1 MQPKYQIIS
10 EQIIH
15 KLTQDFQF
23 KAQNGYLRQGV
34 CPTCHKKELFTSIEK
49 PFVLRCGRENK
60 CGAEIVVKELYPEF
74 FDNWSARYPKSELA
88 PHAAATAYL
97 QQARGL
103 DTAVLNGLYTEGS
116 YHAKGLG
123 SATVRFS
130 LPNGAHW
137 ERIIDQPSRFDRK
150 ANFSGHFKGH
160 WWTLPSQDLTT
171 TKEIW
176 LTEGIFDALSLIQNG
191 HVAVSLMTCHNY
203 PDIALTSLKAALG
216 GKPLPLLV
224 WALDNGA
231 AGERAM
237 MKFVERSHQEG
248 WEATAAKTSETRHGA
263 DWNDLHLKGK
273 LTPVDMRRYR
283 YYGELLLAKSASDK
297 ALLMFQRTER
307 HEFDFEHDNRLY
319 WFKLDLER
327 HMKAVARIQDADPH
341 LSENDVSKKALREAG
356 AIAEIANC
364 YPTPLYFQ
372 KSEETDESWYY
383 LKIDFPRS
391 VPPVKSTFTASQLT
405 SSSEFKKRLLHIAK
419 GAVYTGNTQQLD
431 KILKRSLPHI
441 KEVKTQNYVGYNKE
455 HDAYI
460 FNQVAI
466 QNGHVYPLNAE
477 DYFSL
482 EKLDIKTLASQPA
495 IKLNTDL
502 NAFTTEWVNDLWLAF
517 GVKGFVVL
525 AFWVGSLF
533 AEQVR
538 GHLQTYPFLEIFG
551 EPGTGK
557 STLLEFMWRLFGREN
572 YEGFDPSKAT
582 AAGRARSFAQV
593 SNLPV
598 CLIESD
604 RNQGN
609 AKLRAFD
616 WNELKNIYDSGLLRS
631 VGRKGGSND
640 TEELV
645 FRGAIVIGQNA
656 PIMTEDTA
664 IPERLIHLSTD
675 KSHHTPITKAA
686 AIRLERYPIAS
697 LSGFIPKVL
706 CQADALFQSV
716 CQRYEAIDQV
726 LYDDPAIHHTRI
738 ARNHAQITAFLEVL
752 PSIIPVTSQQIDETR
767 AFIVELA
774 KERVQAVQ
782 QDPDDITEFWAMY
795 DYLDGEDIYGVN
807 HTTQDGEYA
816 VNFNQLAQVAS
827 EKRQPFLDIAAIKKR
842 LKLGKNR
849 KFIRTKSIRS
859 HVNAKF
865 NAALPVGST
874 LKKPDV
880 IECWLFER
888 KQ

>member
-1 MQPKYQIIS
+1 MNHNVSSALIINKL
-10 EQIIH
+10 IH
-15 KLTQDFQF
+15 DFQF
-23 KAQNGYLRQGV
+23 KEQNGYLRQGI
-34 CPTCHKKELFTSIEK
+34 CPQCKKKELFTSIEK

-60 CGAEIVVKELYPEF
+60 CGAEFVVKELYPEL
-74 FDNWSARYPKSELA
+74 FDNWSLHYPKTDNA
-88 PHAAATAYL
+88 PYAAADAYL
-97 QQARGL
+97 QHARGL
-103 DTAVLNGLYTEGS
+103 DIATLKGMYTEGS
-116 YHAKGLG
+116 YHAGGLG
-123 SATVRFS
+123 SATVRFA

-150 ANFSGHFKGH
+150 AHFSGAYKGQ
-160 WWTLPSQDLTT
+160 WWALPSQDLTT
-171 TKEIW
+171 AKEIW
-176 LTEGIFDALSLIQNG
+176 ITEGIFDALSLAQNG
-191 HVAVSLMTCHNY
+191 LVAVSLMSCHNY
-203 PDIALTSLKAALG
+203 PDKALNALRDALG
-216 GKPLPLLV
+216 DKVAPRLV
-224 WALDNGA
+224 WALDNGN

-237 MKFVERSHQEG
+237 KKYVERSQQAG
-248 WEATAAKTSETRHGA
+248 WEATAAKTDEKHASI
-263 DWNDLHLKGK
+263 DWNDLHQRGK
-273 LTPVDMRRYR
+273 LAVHDLSRYR
-283 YYGELLLAKSASDK
+283 YYGELLLAHNAIDK
-297 ALLMFQRTER
+297 ALLMFQRTGY
-307 HEFDFEHDNRLY
+307 HEFDFEHDSRLY
-319 WFKLDLER
+319 WFKLDVER
-327 HMKAVARIQDADPH
+327 HMKAVARIQDADAH
-341 LSENDVSKKALREAG
+341 LSEQDVSKKALRESG
-356 AIAEIANC
+356 AVVEIANC
-364 YPTPLYFQ
+364 YPSPLYFQ

-383 LKIDFPRS
+383 MKIDFPYHL
-391 VPPVKSTFTASQLT
+391 PPVKSTFTAAQLT

-441 KEVKTQNYVGYNKE
+441 KEVKTQNYIGYNKAFN
-455 HDAYI
+455 AYV

-466 QNGHVYPLNAE
+466 QNGQVYPLNSE

-482 EKLDIKTLASQPA
+482 EKLDIKTLAAQPA
-495 IKLNTDL
+495 IKLNTNLDE
-502 NAFTTEWVNDLWLAF
+502 FTTEWVNDLWLAF

-533 AEQVR
+533 AEQIR

-557 STLLEFMWRLFGREN
+557 STLLEFMWRLCGREN

-582 AAGRARSFAQV
+582 PAGRARSFAQV

-675 KSHHTPITKAA
+675 KSQHSPITKAA
-686 AIRLERYPIAS
+686 AIRLERYPIES

-706 CQADALFQSV
+706 CQADALFNDI
-716 CQRYEAIDQV
+716 CKRYEEIDQI

-738 ARNHAQITAFLEVL
+738 SRNHAQIIALLEVL
-752 PSIIPVTSQQIDETR
+752 PSVIPISSQQIDETR
-767 AFIVELA
+767 NFIVELA

-782 QDPDDITEFWAMY
+782 QDPDDITEFWAMF
-795 DYLDGEDIYGVN
+795 DYLDDEDMYGVN
-807 HTTQDGEYA
+807 HATQEGEYA
-816 VNFNQLAQVAS
+816 VNFNQLAQIAS
-827 EKRQPFLDIAAIKKR
+827 EKRQPFPDIAAIKKR
-842 LKLGKNR
+842 LKQGKVR
-849 KFIRTKSIRS
+849 PFVASRSIRS
-859 HVNAKF
+859 AVNTEF
-865 NAALPVGST
+865 NKRLPLDSQF
-874 LKKPDV
+874 KKPEV
-880 IECWLFER
+880 VKCWIFKNR
-888 KQ
+888 

>member
-1 MQPKYQIIS
+1 MHNHINSELIINKL
-10 EQIIH
+10 IH
-15 KLTQDFQF
+15 DFHFKTQ
-23 KAQNGYLRQGV
+23 NNYLRQGV
-34 CPTCHKKELFTSIEK
+34 CPNCKKKELFTSIEK

-60 CGAEIVVKELYPEF
+60 CGAEFVVKELYPEF
-74 FDNWSARYPKSELA
+74 FDNWSTHYPKTEFS
-88 PHAAATAYL
+88 PNAAADAYL
-97 QQARGL
+97 KNARGL
-103 DTAVLNGLYTEGS
+103 DIAPLKGLYVEGS
-116 YHAKGLG
+116 YHANGLG
-123 SATVRFS
+123 SATVKFA
-130 LPNGAHW
+130 LPNGAQW

-150 ANFSGHFKGH
+150 ANFLGAYKGH
-160 WWTLPSQDLTT
+160 WWSLPSQDLTAT
-171 TKEIW
+171 TEIW
-176 LTEGIFDALSLIQNG
+176 ITEGIFDALSLAQNG
-191 HVAVSLMTCHNY
+191 RVAVSLMSCHNY
-203 PDIALTSLKAALG
+203 PDIALKSLRETLG
-216 GKPLPLLV
+216 DKNAPTLI

-237 MKFVERSHQEG
+237 IKFVERSRNEG
-248 WEATAAKTSETRHGA
+248 WQSHAAKTAESPTNI

-273 LTPVDMRRYR
+273 LSTHDLSRYR
-283 YYGELLLAKSASDK
+283 YYGDLLLAKSATDK

-319 WFKLDLER
+319 WFKLDVER
-327 HMKAVARIQDADPH
+327 HMKAVARIQDADSH
-341 LSENDVSKKALREAG
+341 LSENEVSKKALRESG
-356 AIAEIANC
+356 AVAEIANC

-383 LKIDFPRS
+383 IKIDFPLS
-391 VPPVKSTFTASQLT
+391 LPPVKSTFTAAQLT

-431 KILKRSLPHI
+431 KILKRSLPRI
-441 KEVKTQNYVGYNKE
+441 KEVKTQNYVGYNKVY
-455 HDAYI
+455 DTYV

-466 QNGHVYPLNAE
+466 QKGQVYLLNQE

-482 EKLDIKTLASQPA
+482 DKLDIKTLATQPA
-495 IKLNTDL
+495 IKLNTNLDE
-502 NAFTTEWVNDLWLAF
+502 FTTEWVTDLWLAF
-517 GVKGFVVL
+517 SVKGFVVL

-538 GHLQTYPFLEIFG
+538 SHLQTYPFLEIFG

-582 AAGRARSFAQV
+582 PAGRARSFAQV

-640 TEELV
+640 TEELI

-675 KSHHTPITKAA
+675 KSHHSLVTKEA
-686 AIRLERYPIAS
+686 AIRLERYPMES

-706 CQADALFQSV
+706 TQSDNLFQEV
-716 CQRYEAIDQV
+716 CRRYEEIEKV
-726 LYDDPAIHHTRI
+726 LYNNTDIHHTRI
-738 ARNHAQITAFLEVL
+738 ARNHAQIIAFLEIL
-752 PSIIPVTSQQIDETR
+752 PVIIPVTTQQIDETT
-767 AFIVELA
+767 AFIIELA
-774 KERVQAVQ
+774 KERVKAVQ
-782 QDPDDITEFWAMY
+782 EDPDDINEFWSMF
-795 DYLDGEDIYGVN
+795 DYLDSDDIYGVN
-807 HTTQDGEYA
+807 HATQENTYA
-816 VNFNQLAQVAS
+816 INFNQLAQIAS
-827 EKRQPFLDIAAIKKR
+827 EKRQPFIDIVAMKKR
-842 LKLGKNR
+842 LKLGKKR

-859 HVNAKF
+859 RVNAAF
-865 NAALPVGST
+865 NAALPIGST
-874 LKKPDV
+874 MKKPDV
-880 IECWLFER
+880 IECWIFEEA
-888 KQ
+888 